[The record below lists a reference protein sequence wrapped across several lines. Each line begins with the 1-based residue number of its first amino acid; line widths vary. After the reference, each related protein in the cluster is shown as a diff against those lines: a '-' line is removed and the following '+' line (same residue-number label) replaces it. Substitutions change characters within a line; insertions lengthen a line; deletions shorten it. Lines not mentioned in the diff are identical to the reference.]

1 MFRISDLP
9 KNISTEKK
17 NKTSG
22 TDKTYSFLMISE
34 GEVVSQFEV
43 SNSKP
48 LLEDSKYPIS
58 ASKLLTI

>member
-1 MFRISDLP
+1 MFGISDLP

-43 SNSKP
+43 SNSK
-48 LLEDSKYPIS
+48 LFTGRFQVSNFCI
-58 ASKLLTI
+58 